1 MGEYGKINIIVRKIN
16 PVYSIVSNDIVYRL
30 RLQVRRC
37 IGMSKMMYA
46 VLSCMGVLVL
56 IICDIQC
63 IKRRTELGRRVAELL
78 SIGAL
83 SVAGYT
89 IIFLSSD
96 YKWMSAGNCIFFAGM
111 DWLCYAMFLYTI
123 EYTKYKG
130 KALFDLKPWMKLVTV
145 IILTIDSVSML
156 CNIVLEH
163 AMKFQVIYYRKERYL
178 RFIPQPLFYLHLILC
193 YIPFAVS
200 FCIFLY
206 KVYTAPHIYK
216 RKFGF
221 VILTLAGVMAANA
234 MFLIMKPPVDIS
246 IYTYAAA
253 AVLLA
258 YFTFYYVPR
267 QLEQI
272 MQRLGQNKQKDLLIM
287 FDEEDNCIYMNRS
300 MFLFLKGCKVD
311 REAFEN
317 AWDYENPGRR
327 TAIQIDNNIR
337 KIYAKEYE
345 KLLDDK
351 GRYMGCF
358 YIMHD
363 ITKEREQREKYRYM
377 ATHDSLTGLYNRL
390 CFFEEAEL
398 FMKNNPQEQYYI
410 ICSDIRQFKVIN
422 DIFGPEA
429 GDRILRTIADSIRDA
444 DDHNRVYGRISGDSF
459 AICMP
464 ACNFSEDSYFM
475 RSGSTLRIKGINY
488 PIVNHMGIYEVDDLS
503 LPVSSMCDRAMLAIS
518 SMKNNVQQQIIYYDE
533 HMRKEILQEQEI
545 LKDLTPAF
553 EEKQFT
559 IYIQPQ
565 FNHRTGEIAGG
576 ETLVRWKHPKK
587 GLLKPQV
594 FTSMMEDKGLISK
607 LDRYVWRM
615 ACEFLKKLENQG
627 KKISLSVNI
636 SPKDFY
642 YLDLYREFMGLVKE
656 YDISPAGLKL
666 EITES
671 AVIMDVPK
679 QAALIEKLQAE
690 GFVVEMDDFGS
701 GYSSLNTLKDIP
713 VDILKL
719 DMKFMEKSKNT
730 KRSADIVQMVVAMA
744 DKLGMPVIAEGV
756 ETKEQAD
763 FLGRIGCDIIQ
774 GYYYAKPMSMEEFE
788 QLLNKYPYRDI
799 VQKGIGNDI

>member
-253 AVLLA
+253 AVLLD

-267 QLEQI
+267 QLEHI

-300 MFLFLKGCKVD
+300 MF
-311 REAFEN
+311 
-317 AWDYENPGRR
+317 
-327 TAIQIDNNIR
+327 
-337 KIYAKEYE
+337 
-345 KLLDDK
+345 
-351 GRYMGCF
+351 
-358 YIMHD
+358 
-363 ITKEREQREKYRYM
+363 
-377 ATHDSLTGLYNRL
+377 
-390 CFFEEAEL
+390 
-398 FMKNNPQEQYYI
+398 
-410 ICSDIRQFKVIN
+410 
-422 DIFGPEA
+422 
-429 GDRILRTIADSIRDA
+429 
-444 DDHNRVYGRISGDSF
+444 
-459 AICMP
+459 
-464 ACNFSEDSYFM
+464 
-475 RSGSTLRIKGINY
+475 
-488 PIVNHMGIYEVDDLS
+488 
-503 LPVSSMCDRAMLAIS
+503 
-518 SMKNNVQQQIIYYDE
+518 
-533 HMRKEILQEQEI
+533 
-545 LKDLTPAF
+545 
-553 EEKQFT
+553 
-559 IYIQPQ
+559 
-565 FNHRTGEIAGG
+565 
-576 ETLVRWKHPKK
+576 
-587 GLLKPQV
+587 
-594 FTSMMEDKGLISK
+594 
-607 LDRYVWRM
+607 
-615 ACEFLKKLENQG
+615 
-627 KKISLSVNI
+627 
-636 SPKDFY
+636 
-642 YLDLYREFMGLVKE
+642 
-656 YDISPAGLKL
+656 
-666 EITES
+666 
-671 AVIMDVPK
+671 
-679 QAALIEKLQAE
+679 
-690 GFVVEMDDFGS
+690 
-701 GYSSLNTLKDIP
+701 
-713 VDILKL
+713 
-719 DMKFMEKSKNT
+719 
-730 KRSADIVQMVVAMA
+730 
-744 DKLGMPVIAEGV
+744 
-756 ETKEQAD
+756 
-763 FLGRIGCDIIQ
+763 
-774 GYYYAKPMSMEEFE
+774 
-788 QLLNKYPYRDI
+788 
-799 VQKGIGNDI
+799 

>member
-253 AVLLA
+253 AVLLD

-267 QLEQI
+267 QLEHI

-398 FMKNNPQEQYYI
+398 FMKITHRSSI
-410 ICSDIRQFKVIN
+410 I
-422 DIFGPEA
+422 
-429 GDRILRTIADSIRDA
+429 
-444 DDHNRVYGRISGDSF
+444 
-459 AICMP
+459 
-464 ACNFSEDSYFM
+464 
-475 RSGSTLRIKGINY
+475 
-488 PIVNHMGIYEVDDLS
+488 
-503 LPVSSMCDRAMLAIS
+503 
-518 SMKNNVQQQIIYYDE
+518 
-533 HMRKEILQEQEI
+533 
-545 LKDLTPAF
+545 
-553 EEKQFT
+553 
-559 IYIQPQ
+559 
-565 FNHRTGEIAGG
+565 
-576 ETLVRWKHPKK
+576 
-587 GLLKPQV
+587 
-594 FTSMMEDKGLISK
+594 
-607 LDRYVWRM
+607 
-615 ACEFLKKLENQG
+615 
-627 KKISLSVNI
+627 LSVRI
-636 SPKDFY
+636 
-642 YLDLYREFMGLVKE
+642 
-656 YDISPAGLKL
+656 
-666 EITES
+666 
-671 AVIMDVPK
+671 
-679 QAALIEKLQAE
+679 
-690 GFVVEMDDFGS
+690 FV
-701 GYSSLNTLKDIP
+701 SL
-713 VDILKL
+713 
-719 DMKFMEKSKNT
+719 
-730 KRSADIVQMVVAMA
+730 R
-744 DKLGMPVIAEGV
+744 
-756 ETKEQAD
+756 
-763 FLGRIGCDIIQ
+763 
-774 GYYYAKPMSMEEFE
+774 
-788 QLLNKYPYRDI
+788 
-799 VQKGIGNDI
+799 